1 MAEHSF
7 FLDCR
12 PKDNRTK
19 ISHLT
24 MYRGDTLAFRLI
36 LNDQGT
42 PIDLTGGYLWWTVK
56 DDINDPDTDA
66 IFMKEL
72 GNGITI
78 PYPELGQVLVTLEPS
93 ETIALQQEEAKSYY
107 WDLQYQD
114 SDGVVHTVFI
124 GKLTILL
131 DVTENKGFV
140 VGSSGIIVTGQLQG
154 NAFTAGVNDVTDGD
168 GLTDNEKQSV
178 HVSGAVGGTFT
189 LTVEDPNNVGTF
201 ETTTPIAWNETAANI
216 ETILETDITFIDSVL
231 ATGGPLNT
239 GPVLIEF
246 DGALLALLNVSLM
259 TMDVSLLT

>member
-1 MAEHSF
+1 MAEHDF

-36 LNDQGT
+36 LSDQGT
-42 PIDLTGGYLWWTVK
+42 PVDLTGGYLWWTVK
-56 DDINDPDTDA
+56 DDINDPDADA
-66 IFMKEL
+66 IFRKEL

-78 PYPELGQVLVTLEPS
+78 PYPTLGQVLVTLDPS

-114 SDGVVHTVFI
+114 NDGIVHTVFI

-140 VGSSGIIVTGQLQG
+140 VGASGIIITAQLQG
-154 NAFTAGVNDVTDGD
+154 GPFVAGVNDVADGD
-168 GLTDNEKQSV
+168 GLADNERQSIHIDGV
-178 HVSGAVGGTFT
+178 TGGTFT
-189 LTVEDPNNVGTF
+189 LTVEDPNNVGNF
-201 ETTTPIAWNETAANI
+201 ETTLPIAWNASAAAI
-216 ETILETDITFIDSVL
+216 ESSLETDITFIDGV
-231 ATGGPLNT
+231 ACTGGPLNT
-239 GPVLIEF
+239 SPVVVEF